1 MSNYKFSRSP
11 IYYSSTLLYDKRIRY
26 SGGYYTPIGNIYEI
40 RAYKPR
46 DKRKSRLSKTI
57 YTREEYRC
65 MVYADNEYEA
75 YITMLDFGY
84 EDIVIINP

>member
-1 MSNYKFSRSP
+1 MSKDKSLRTS
-11 IYYSSTLLYDKRIRY
+11 IYYSSSLLYEKAERY
-26 SGGYYTPIGNIYEI
+26 NGGHISIGNVYEVK
-40 RAYKPR
+40 AYKPR
-46 DKRKSRLSKTI
+46 DKRKSRLSSTI

-75 YITMLDFGY
+75 YILMLDFGY

>member
-1 MSNYKFSRSP
+1 MSKDKSLRTS
-11 IYYSSTLLYDKRIRY
+11 IYYSSTLLYEKGIRY
-26 SGGYYTPIGNIYEI
+26 NGGYYNPIGNIYEVK
-40 RAYKPR
+40 AYKPR
-46 DKRKSRLSKTI
+46 DKIKSRLGSTI

>member
-1 MSNYKFSRSP
+1 MSKDKSLRTS
-11 IYYSSTLLYDKRIRY
+11 IYYSSTLLYEKGIRY
-26 SGGYYTPIGNIYEI
+26 SGGYIPLGNIYEI
-40 RAYKPR
+40 KAYKPR
-46 DKRKSRLSKTI
+46 DKRKSSLSKTI